1 MSAQDRL
8 NQYIQLDHE
17 KTKAQIEANSIK
29 KLLAQSQAEL
39 EAKCELLTDAVDR
52 IEEYR
57 QLLKELYDEL
67 PATGKKKLDLKIK
80 RLME

>member
-17 KTKAQIEANSIK
+17 KTKAQIQLSNCQEREDLIK
-29 KLLAQSQAEL
+29 KEL
-39 EAKCELLTDAVDR
+39 KKKTELLTDAVDR